1 VVLAESLARAGQTL
15 IGKTPPNGKNYW
27 AARFWDRDAA
37 EAHPVLARAFLS
49 QKETIAEYFAKY
61 AADVRTS
68 TEFACGTGEFT
79 RLTAERTGVTEMVA
93 VDISEHALAK
103 AAARVSH
110 PNLRL
115 VQGDFWADHGLP
127 QTDLVVCVDA
137 IHHLGDIRDV
147 LTRLRSFV
155 KPGGIFV
162 GNVFTADNFHEFE
175 RLRYGKAEHAW
186 RTAQFFG
193 TALMVRI
200 SGGRLYTGA
209 HRTQL
214 RPSAQ
219 TVEALTDLFD
229 EVLDVTVDPYFTAFV
244 ARA

>member
-37 EAHPVLARAFLS
+37 EAHPVLAEAFLS
-49 QKETIAEYFAKY
+49 QKETIAGYLSKY
-61 AADVRTS
+61 AAQARTS

-79 RLTAERTGVTEMVA
+79 RLTSEQTGVTAMVA

-103 AAARVSH
+103 AKTRVSH
-110 PNLRL
+110 DNLTL
-115 VQGDFWADHGLP
+115 IQGDFWADHGLP

-147 LTRLRSFV
+147 LQRLRTFV
-155 KPGGIFV
+155 KPGGIFI

-175 RLRYGKAEHAW
+175 RLRYGKLEHTW

-193 TALMVRI
+193 TALIVRLT
-200 SGGRLYTGA
+200 SGRLYTGA

-219 TVEALTDLFD
+219 TIATLSELFD